1 MVNDTWL
8 TKSEIPSTQVF
19 PIPGE
24 VGNIKAAEQYENI
37 IIKVEKFDLVL
48 LFGIM
53 HHLENREL
61 DNILLISKKGL
72 KKNGKLITCDPVF
85 IKKQNFIA
93 NFLIK
98 NDAGNNVRNKNS
110 YLKLLSKNF
119 KNVKYKIKKQ
129 IFIPYTWFSTLSKK

>member
-1 MVNDTWL
+1 
-8 TKSEIPSTQVF
+8 
-19 PIPGE
+19 
-24 VGNIKAAEQYENI
+24 
-37 IIKVEKFDLVL
+37 
-48 LFGIM
+48 M

>member
-1 MVNDTWL
+1 
-8 TKSEIPSTQVF
+8 
-19 PIPGE
+19 
-24 VGNIKAAEQYENI
+24 
-37 IIKVEKFDLVL
+37 
-48 LFGIM
+48 M

-61 DNILLISKKGL
+61 DNTLLILKKCL

-98 NDAGNNVRNKNS
+98 NDAGNNVRNKND

-119 KNVKYKIKKQ
+119 ENVKYKIKKQ